1 MLKKY
6 LTLAFMGATAVTVTS
21 CNAQDAGFKKTTT
34 GLEYKI
40 VKDAAGIQK
49 PAIGDYVEFHIKSY
63 IRTGNKDSVL
73 FDSREVN
80 KGMPVPF
87 QVTPPGY
94 NGDIAEGF
102 MMLTKG
108 DSAVF
113 RVPVDSLLKMPGAQA
128 MPWMTPGKGQKLIYT
143 VSMTDVKTQQQMQ
156 TDMQEKA
163 AKQGGVDE
171 ASIKDYLAK
180 NNIQATRTASGL
192 YYKID
197 KKGTGPL
204 PQSGE
209 KVTMN
214 YTGKLLDGT
223 PFDSNIDPQFGH
235 VSPFEFAL
243 GQRQVIPG
251 WDEGIALMPVGT
263 KGTLYIPS
271 PMAYGPNGQGPIPA
285 NAVLIF
291 DVEVVG
297 SKKP

>member
-21 CNAQDAGFKKTTT
+21 CNAQDAGFKKTNA

-40 VKDAAGIQK
+40 VKDAPGIQK

-63 IRTGNKDSVL
+63 IRSGNKDSVL

-94 NGDIAEGF
+94 NGDITEGF

-113 RVPVDSLLKMPGAQA
+113 RVPVDSLLKMPGASP
-128 MPWMTPGKGQKLIYT
+128 MPWMTPGKGQKLMY
-143 VSMTDVKTQQQMQ
+143 VVVMTDVKTRQQKEK
-156 TDMQEKA
+156 DMEEQA

-171 ASIKDYLAK
+171 AAIKDYLAK
-180 NNIQATRTASGL
+180 NNIQATRTSSGL

-197 KKGTGPL
+197 SKGSGPL

-223 PFDSNIDPQFGH
+223 PFDSNVDPKFNH
-235 VSPFEFAL
+235 VQPFEFAL
-243 GQRQVIPG
+243 GQGQVIPG
-251 WDEGIALMPVGT
+251 WDQGIALLPVGT

-271 PMAYGPNGQGPIPA
+271 PLAYGANGQGPIPA
-285 NAVLIF
+285 NSVLIF
-291 DVEVVG
+291 DVEVVA
-297 SKKP
+297 SKK